1 MLLEGGLGSMYL
13 DLQSNLSKKQRM
25 KNSKKSMKKDKLRGF
40 KDKKEIGLEIE
51 DMEMNIEDRD
61 KKKFTRLLDT
71 VLKKVDPEMQLS
83 IVKAVIKLK
92 DRDAIALFD
101 KLSDLHYH

>member
-1 MLLEGGLGSMYL
+1 MSVINRIDMLVSE
-13 DLQSNLSKKQRM
+13 DR
-25 KNSKKSMKKDKLRGF
+25 LRGF

-51 DMEMNIEDRD
+51 DMEMNIEDKD

-71 VLKKVDPEMQLS
+71 TLKKVDPEMQLS